1 MPDFSLAET
10 GIVPAVTHATT
21 FAEPWVRFSVVMYQV
36 SVMAWDGRSRL
47 LQQTSAGSE
56 GAL

>member
-47 LQQTSAGSE
+47 LQQTSAGS
-56 GAL
+56 